1 MVLVYDGYL
10 VDSDDYLTGSR
21 VDDVLDDSLGCRLSN
36 VVDKLLME
44 VPFADQPINV
54 LHDMLSNLLT
64 VLLQGVVFS
73 GLLRKVLCELLDML
87 VDLGADF
94 LDNLFNSLLLRFQ
107 LLSEMVGYNSVGYVD
122 PSDKHKALGHEDTFF
137 STDRLSVGL
146 DNSAQYNLELRFV
159 EVASRVSNDRS
170 GGL

>member
-36 VVDKLLME
+36 VVDKLFME
-44 VPFADQPINV
+44 VPFADQRLCV

-73 GLLRKVLCELLDML
+73 GLLREVLCELLDML

-94 LDNLFNSLLLRFQ
+94 LDNLFHSFLLRFQ
-107 LLSEMVGYNSVGYVD
+107 LLSEMVRYNSVGYVD
-122 PSDKHKALGHEDTFF
+122 PLEHHTALGHEDTFF
-137 STDRLSVGL
+137 STDGLSVGL
-146 DNSAQYNLELRFV
+146 DNPAQYNLELRFV